1 MGIKRT
7 SDHYPLIKRLKVT
20 IYCRAST
27 THEDQAHS
35 LANQISYLR
44 DLVDSHL
51 DWELVDIYA
60 DVRSGKN
67 TSGRPEFQRMLKD
80 CRNHKIEMI
89 ITKSISRFG
98 RNTVETI
105 NAINGL
111 RSLLVDVY
119 FENDNIHTKGSQND
133 FIISI
138 LEAYAQAESQARS
151 ENIKWGIAK
160 GFKDGSSKLYNRKCF
175 GYRQDQEGELIIDE
189 EEVQIVQNFFDLYL
203 NGYSVIAI
211 IRELETLGIQS
222 PTGKDRWRKRAIEN
236 MLINEKYIG
245 NVLVGKTY
253 SNEFPNNKRL
263 VNKHE
268 SDKYLA
274 EGSHPAIISKEKFD
288 RVQAEKARRSNI
300 ETDSVNRKN
309 THYS

>member
-1 MGIKRT
+1 M
-7 SDHYPLIKRLKVT
+7 
-20 IYCRAST
+20 
-27 THEDQAHS
+27 
-35 LANQISYLR
+35 
-44 DLVDSHL
+44 

-67 TSGRPEFQRMLKD
+67 TSGRPRFQRMLED

-105 NAINGL
+105 YAINEL
-111 RSLLVDVY
+111 RALLVDIY

-175 GYRQDQEGELIIDE
+175 GYRHNQEGELIIDE
-189 EEVQIVQNFFDLYL
+189 EEALIVQKIFDLYL

-211 IRELETLGIQS
+211 ICELETLEIKS
-222 PTGKDRWRKRAIEN
+222 PTGKDRWSKRAIEN

-263 VNKHE
+263 VNKNE

-274 EGSHPAIISKEKFD
+274 EDCHPAIISKEKFD

-300 ETDSVNRKN
+300 EIDPDGVKRKS
-309 THYS
+309 THYSMKKG